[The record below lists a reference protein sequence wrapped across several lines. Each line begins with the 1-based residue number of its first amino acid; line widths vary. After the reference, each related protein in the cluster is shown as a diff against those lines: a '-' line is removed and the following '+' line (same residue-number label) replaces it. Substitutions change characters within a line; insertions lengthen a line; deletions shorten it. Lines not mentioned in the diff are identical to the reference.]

1 VPADRRR
8 ASLSFGGG
16 ITIGAR
22 LTARQSSVTDSQM
35 HISELQWIEPVT
47 AMRRLAHRSHL
58 TFLDSAARHELL
70 GRYSYLTCDPFS
82 TYMVADGQASCN
94 GKALEGD
101 PWGVLRTLLANYPQ
115 EHRPDLP
122 PFQGG
127 AAGFL
132 GYDLNR
138 TLERLPASAILGQH
152 LPQSILHF
160 YDVVVSFD
168 HRDHRC
174 WVAST
179 GWPEQD
185 PARRSER
192 ARRRAD
198 EFAALLAS
206 VKSPRNDSHGT
217 AGVWHSNFSR
227 KGYVAAVQRVIDLI
241 LAGDVFQANIAQRFS
256 ARLSS
261 SFDPLAFYCQL
272 RSLNPAPFAALLC
285 YGKLTIASSSPER
298 FLKLDGRQ
306 VETRPIKGTI
316 ARSADSMEDQRR
328 AEILVASE
336 KDRAENTMIVDLLR
350 NDLSRVCTAHSVEV
364 PALCRLESYA
374 SVHHLVS
381 IVTGELAGNQDA
393 VTLLRACFPGGSIT
407 GAPKVRSMEIIA
419 DIERVA
425 REVYCGAIGFIGFDG
440 HMDTNI
446 AIRTVTIDDGLAVFH
461 AGGGITAMSDPQ
473 AEYEETLAKA
483 QRIFDAFRAETSG
496 AF

>member
-1 VPADRRR
+1 MYVR
-8 ASLSFGGG
+8 
-16 ITIGAR
+16 
-22 LTARQSSVTDSQM
+22 
-35 HISELQWIEPVT
+35 ELQWIEPIT

-58 TFLDSAARHELL
+58 TFIDSAARNELL

-82 TYMVADGQASCN
+82 TYTVANGQASWN
-94 GKALEGD
+94 GEVLEGD

-132 GYDLNR
+132 AYDLNR
-138 TLERLPASAILGQH
+138 TVERLPALPIPGHA

-168 HRDHRC
+168 QLDERC
-174 WVAST
+174 WIMST
-179 GWPEQD
+179 GWPELD
-185 PARRSER
+185 PSRRSER
-192 ARRRAD
+192 ARRRAN
-198 EFAALLAS
+198 EFVTLLAS
-206 VKSPRNDSHGT
+206 PKSPRVALPGT
-217 AGVWHSNFSR
+217 VGEWRSNFSR
-227 KGYVAAVQRVIDLI
+227 EGYVAAVRRVIDLI

-256 ARLSS
+256 AKVSPL
-261 SFDPLAFYCQL
+261 FDPLTFYDRL
-272 RSLNPAPFAALLC
+272 RSLNPAPFAALLR
-285 YGKLTIASSSPER
+285 YGKLTVASSSPER

-316 ARSADSMEDQRR
+316 ARSADSREDQRR
-328 AEILVASE
+328 AEILLASE

-350 NDLSRVCTAHSVEV
+350 NDLSRVCSPHSVEV
-364 PALCRLESYA
+364 AKLCELESYA

-381 IVTGELAGNQDA
+381 IVRGELAEDEDA
-393 VTLLRACFPGGSIT
+393 VSLARACFPGGSIT

-419 DIERVA
+419 EIERVA
-425 REVYCGAIGFIGFDG
+425 RELYCGAIGFIGFNG

-446 AIRTVTIDDGLAVFH
+446 AIRTVTIDDGVAVFH
-461 AGGGITAMSDPQ
+461 AGGGITAMSDPE

-483 QRIFDAFRAETSG
+483 QRLFDAFRSLEDVVH
-496 AF
+496 FDCNHR